1 MKYLMIFY
9 YYIIDKKIFCE
20 KRVFY
25 KKIGKM
31 MSNIGYRSPFLPEWH
46 SHKEQVRLCLYT
58 PHLFSPRTTRPRAV
72 NVGTLNSKSAEVN
85 GTKPKSLRISRV
97 KAS

>member
-25 KKIGKM
+25 EKIGKT
-31 MSNIGYRSPFLPEWH
+31 MSNIGYRSPFLPE
-46 SHKEQVRLCLYT
+46 
-58 PHLFSPRTTRPRAV
+58 
-72 NVGTLNSKSAEVN
+72 
-85 GTKPKSLRISRV
+85 
-97 KAS
+97 

>member
-25 KKIGKM
+25 EKIGKT
-31 MSNIGYRSPFLPEWH
+31 MSNIGYRSPFCQNGIRAKNKCACVCTRRTCFPLAQHEH
-46 SHKEQVRLCLYT
+46 ARL
-58 PHLFSPRTTRPRAV
+58 LFLS
-72 NVGTLNSKSAEVN
+72 
-85 GTKPKSLRISRV
+85 
-97 KAS
+97 

>member
-9 YYIIDKKIFCE
+9 YYIIDKKIFFE

-31 MSNIGYRSPFLPEWH
+31 MSNIGYRSPF
-46 SHKEQVRLCLYT
+46 SKNDIRTKDKCACVRTCRPCFPLAQHEHA
-58 PHLFSPRTTRPRAV
+58 HLFFLA
-72 NVGTLNSKSAEVN
+72 
-85 GTKPKSLRISRV
+85 
-97 KAS
+97 